1 MHIGID
7 ARMYGT
13 HNRGIGRYTECLV
26 LELAKLDDDNTY
38 TLFVPREVASD
49 LNLDKA
55 KFNIV
60 VTDVKWYG
68 FREHITMPGLIKK
81 SGVEMMHFTHLNV
94 PYWCPVPYVV
104 TIHDLIVFH
113 FPDTRSTNLPKW
125 KFKIKIWGYHKVLNN
140 AVKKAVKII
149 AVSEF
154 TKRDIVRHL
163 NIDEKKITTTYLGV
177 EKMILGTDI
186 MRNTSQFDQML
197 AKCFNITKQYVLYV
211 GSAYPHKNL
220 ESLINAFKI
229 IREKYN
235 RNWQLV
241 LVGRIDEFYKKV
253 QKHVEDSVVD
263 KNIQKDIIFTG
274 DVDDKNLDGIYRGA
288 KVFAFPSL
296 YEGFGLPPL
305 EACSRG
311 IPVVAAKSSSLPEV
325 LTDCAHYCNPKDIED
340 IARAIDYVGGTH
352 KVQDYLSARG
362 RERAKH
368 FSWQKLA
375 KDTVDVYSR
384 IMV

>member
-1 MHIGID
+1 
-7 ARMYGT
+7 
-13 HNRGIGRYTECLV
+13 
-26 LELAKLDDDNTY
+26 
-38 TLFVPREVASD
+38 
-49 LNLDKA
+49 
-55 KFNIV
+55 
-60 VTDVKWYG
+60 
-68 FREHITMPGLIKK
+68 
-81 SGVEMMHFTHLNV
+81 
-94 PYWCPVPYVV
+94 
-104 TIHDLIVFH
+104 
-113 FPDTRSTNLPKW
+113 
-125 KFKIKIWGYHKVLNN
+125 
-140 AVKKAVKII
+140 
-149 AVSEF
+149 
-154 TKRDIVRHL
+154 
-163 NIDEKKITTTYLGV
+163 
-177 EKMILGTDI
+177 
-186 MRNTSQFDQML
+186 
-197 AKCFNITKQYVLYV
+197 
-211 GSAYPHKNL
+211 
-220 ESLINAFKI
+220 
-229 IREKYN
+229 
-235 RNWQLV
+235 
-241 LVGRIDEFYKKV
+241 VGRIDEFYKKV